1 LGYETT
7 TRIAKTA
14 NETGQSV
21 LALVQNEGLLS
32 AQVLDDILSINNM
45 VKPKMSA

>member
-1 LGYETT
+1 MKT

-21 LALVQNEGLLS
+21 LALVQKEGLLS
-32 AQVLDDILSINNM
+32 TQVLDDILSINNM

>member
-1 LGYETT
+1 
-7 TRIAKTA
+7 
-14 NETGQSV
+14 
-21 LALVQNEGLLS
+21 VQNEGLLS

>member
-1 LGYETT
+1 
-7 TRIAKTA
+7 
-14 NETGQSV
+14 
-21 LALVQNEGLLS
+21 LVQNESLLS